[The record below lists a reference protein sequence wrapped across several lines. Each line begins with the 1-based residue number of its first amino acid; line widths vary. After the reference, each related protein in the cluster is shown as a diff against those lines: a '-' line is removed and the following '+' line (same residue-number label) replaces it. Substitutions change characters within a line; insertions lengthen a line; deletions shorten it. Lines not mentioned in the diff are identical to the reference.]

1 MNLQDSFPALNVGK
15 VQRYSPV
22 EPARAQQRR
31 VQNVRAV
38 GGGQHDDIVVGLEPV
53 HLHQDL
59 VQGLLTLVMSAAQ
72 ACSPMPPNG
81 VDLIDKHDTRS
92 VPFGLVEQVPYT
104 GRAYAD
110 EHLYK
115 FAAADVEEGDTRFP
129 GNGSG

>member
-1 MNLQDSFPALNVGK
+1 
-15 VQRYSPV
+15 
-22 EPARAQQRR
+22 
-31 VQNVRAV
+31 
-38 GGGQHDDIVVGLEPV
+38 
-53 HLHQDL
+53 
-59 VQGLLTLVMSAAQ
+59 
-72 ACSPMPPNG
+72 MPPNG
-81 VDLIDKHDTRS
+81 IDLIDKHYTRG